1 MTETLDAPAGS
12 DAFIQNFH
20 QWALLRQPYA
30 NESAYWNDIFR
41 ALLTRTD
48 KVRWQLAAGEFGKTI
63 FESAEY
69 AARNRSDHDYVY
81 DLYKT
86 YLRREPDQQGWND
99 WTAVVPYYG
108 REYVRRGFDESTE
121 FLNLLATLTPGGAP
135 SSAATSLA
143 TARVDPFNQASSGLL
158 SRDAEWSVSLLS
170 LPGRAGLDLGLSLS
184 YSSMVWTR
192 SGPYLYFDEDNG
204 WPSPGFRLGFPTI
217 QEKSFDAQVGATFM
231 CSLRRPAAGSSAPGG
246 RIKRLRSG

>member
-1 MTETLDAPAGS
+1 MGYTVKAVHIQELRQRVTETLTMAGG
-12 DAFIQNFH
+12 DPYVQNFH

-41 ALLTRTD
+41 AAYQNGQGSL
-48 KVRWQLAAGEFGKTI
+48 VLAAREFGKTI

-158 SRDAEWSVSLLS
+158 SRDAEWSVSLLEFARTR
-170 LPGRAGLDLGLSLS
+170 RARSGSFAFLFINGLDALRPLSL
-184 YSSMVWTR
+184 
-192 SGPYLYFDEDNG
+192 F
-204 WPSPGFRLGFPTI
+204 
-217 QEKSFDAQVGATFM
+217 
-231 CSLRRPAAGSSAPGG
+231 
-246 RIKRLRSG
+246 